1 VRAGRIVYDFAVMTT
16 TNRVTVGGR
25 SFRYLEG
32 GAGWPVVLVH
42 AFPLNAEMW
51 RPQLRRVPAGF
62 RFIAPDLR
70 FFGESGGDAAELPTV
85 EDYAADI
92 VDLLDALEIERA
104 VIGGLSMGGYVTF
117 ALFRAAPERF
127 AGVVL
132 ADTRPQA
139 DTPAGR
145 DARRAMTELVR
156 SQGVGAVAEQMLP
169 KLLGDTT
176 RRENPGI
183 ADLVR
188 QVIVGN
194 SPNAIEGALNAM
206 RHRPD
211 STPDL
216 ARITCPTLVVVGE
229 EDGLTPVAD
238 SQALHEAISRSHL
251 VVIPGAGH
259 LSSVEDA
266 DGFSR
271 ALEDF
276 LRSNL

>member
-1 VRAGRIVYDFAVMTT
+1 
-16 TNRVTVGGR
+16 
-25 SFRYLEG
+25 
-32 GAGWPVVLVH
+32 
-42 AFPLNAEMW
+42 
-51 RPQLRRVPAGF
+51 
-62 RFIAPDLR
+62 
-70 FFGESGGDAAELPTV
+70 
-85 EDYAADI
+85 
-92 VDLLDALEIERA
+92 
-104 VIGGLSMGGYVTF
+104 
-117 ALFRAAPERF
+117 
-127 AGVVL
+127 
-132 ADTRPQA
+132 
-139 DTPAGR
+139 
-145 DARRAMTELVR
+145 MTELVR

>member
-1 VRAGRIVYDFAVMTT
+1 MTT
-16 TNRVTVGGR
+16 SNRVTVGGR
-25 SFRYLEG
+25 SFRYLES

-51 RPQLRRVPAGF
+51 RPQLRRVPEGF

-70 FFGESGGDAAELPTV
+70 GFGESAGDFAQLPTMD
-85 EDYAADI
+85 DYAADI
-92 VDLLDALEIERA
+92 AGLLDALEIERA

-117 ALFRAAPERF
+117 ALFRDAPERF
-127 AGVVL
+127 AGLVL
-132 ADTRPQA
+132 ADTRSPA

-145 DARRAMTELVR
+145 DGRRTMTELVR
-156 SQGVGAVAEQMLP
+156 SQGVGAVADQMLP
-169 KLLGDTT
+169 KLLGETT
-176 RRENPGI
+176 RRENPDI

-188 QVIVGN
+188 QVIESN
-194 SPNAIEGALNAM
+194 TPNAVEGALHALM
-206 RHRPD
+206 HRPD

-216 ARITCPTLVVVGE
+216 GRITSPTLIVVGE
-229 EDGLTPVAD
+229 EDGLTPTAD
-238 SQALHEAISRSHL
+238 SQALHKAISRSHL

-259 LSSVEDA
+259 LSSIEDS

-276 LRSNL
+276 LRSNR